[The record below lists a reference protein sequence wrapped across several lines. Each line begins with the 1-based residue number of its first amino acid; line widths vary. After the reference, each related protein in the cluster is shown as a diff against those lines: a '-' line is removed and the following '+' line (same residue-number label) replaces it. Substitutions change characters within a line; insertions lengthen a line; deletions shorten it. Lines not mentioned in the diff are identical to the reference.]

1 MGSRFWRRGQQ
12 PLSTARPVAL
22 LRQGFEA
29 SRWSLPRDLS
39 GDEKSQGQGSPA
51 GSKPDLLSVG
61 VRMRALA
68 DFSTTVS
75 FLPLWFDAYM
85 RCRMAAAKPPSRHRC
100 SSGRDGGLAAVGQQ
114 CSLSGAVDT
123 AFGAWH
129 GGHSLCG
136 ALRKW
141 RVEVRIRPYNS
152 ATSIDFDS
160 FLLQA
165 PETSNTRMIP
175 KTWLNCCLGL
185 MSGMRYGHTSTS
197 CILGNV
203 CSCAHCCT
211 AANGRDGH
219 TGLVYLVCQT
229 STNHT
234 FCVDSTLLCQG
245 TDFCCTV
252 ASANP

>member
-1 MGSRFWRRGQQ
+1 M
-12 PLSTARPVAL
+12 PNLRPY
-22 LRQGFEA
+22 
-29 SRWSLPRDLS
+29 
-39 GDEKSQGQGSPA
+39 
-51 GSKPDLLSVG
+51 PD
-61 VRMRALA
+61 
-68 DFSTTVS
+68 
-75 FLPLWFDAYM
+75 
-85 RCRMAAAKPPSRHRC
+85 
-100 SSGRDGGLAAVGQQ
+100 AAVVVTEVWQLFV
-114 CSLSGAVDT
+114 SKRSAAFGAVDT

-129 GGHSLCG
+129 GGHSLCGHSFWTQPCG

-211 AANGRDGH
+211 AVNGRDGH
-219 TGLVYLVCQT
+219 TGLVYLVYQT

-234 FCVDSTLLCQG
+234 FYVDSTSLYQG
-245 TDFCCTV
+245 TDLCCT
-252 ASANP
+252 ATCANLM